1 MAKSQRLEL
10 TWMGKE
16 IRPRLEPR
24 ILIEDE
30 SLSWCAPTKKKGDIF
45 DNMLIFG
52 DNLLALKSLEQHY
65 TGKVKCVYIDPP
77 YNTGYAFKNYDDGL
91 EHSIWLGLMRDRMEL
106 LYRLLTNDGFI
117 FVQIDDCEQAYL
129 KVMMDEVFGRVNF
142 VCNFIWLGRAG
153 KGGTA
158 SQISNQHEYII
169 CYRKTEQANLKK
181 ETRISSSGNYQ
192 DQYGSYKREQLRQ
205 WGQGDKRE
213 DRPSMWYPVI
223 APDKTEVFPFKED
236 GTEGRW
242 RVGENTFKELIRDN
256 LVDFVSTEKGWR
268 VYRKIRDGRITESVY
283 GTLLDQCGT
292 SATGTAELKALFG
305 SKTFDTPKPERLIE
319 RILTL
324 ASQPGDLVLDSF
336 LGSGTTA
343 AVAHK
348 MRRRWIGIELGEH
361 CHTHCIPRL
370 KKVIDGED
378 KGGITE
384 AVQWEG
390 GGGFRYYRLAPS
402 LLKKDKYDNWII
414 NPEYNA
420 EMLSE
425 AVCKL
430 NGFTYAPNEDVYWQ
444 QGKSIHGCYI
454 YVTTQSLSVAR
465 LKDLSEEVGPNNT
478 LLVVCKAFRGKA
490 DDYPNLAVKKIPKS
504 VLEKCEWDHDDYS
517 LKVENLPA
525 TPKKKSKTPLFD
537 VLNEEGGDE

>member
-30 SLSWCAPTKKKGDIF
+30 SLSYCAPTKKKGDIF

-65 TGKVKCVYIDPP
+65 TGKVKCVYIDVP
-77 YNTGYAFKNYDDGL
+77 YNTGNAFKHYDDGV
-91 EHSIWLGLMRDRMEL
+91 EHSIWLGLLRDRLIL
-106 LYRLLTNDGFI
+106 LERLLAKDGSI
-117 FVQIDDCEQAYL
+117 WISIDDDEQAYL
-129 KVMMDEVFGRVNF
+129 KVLCDEIFGRVNF
-142 VCNFIWLGRAG
+142 VANVIWEKKYSPQNDAKWLSDSHDYIMVYAKDKATWRPNLLPRTEEMNSRYTNRDNDPRGPWKSSDLSVKTYSAATDYPITTPSGRVVNPPAGYCWRVSKDKFAEMVEDNRIWFGTDGNNVPSIKRFLTDVRAG
-153 KGGTA
+153 TVSKTIWFRTEVGD
-158 SQISNQHEYII
+158 NQD
-169 CYRKTEQANLKK
+169 A
-181 ETRISSSGNYQ
+181 
-192 DQYGSYKREQLRQ
+192 KREVKAFNS
-205 WGQGDKRE
+205 D
-213 DRPSMWYPVI
+213 D
-223 APDKTEVFPFKED
+223 VF
-236 GTEGRW
+236 
-242 RVGENTFKELIRDN
+242 
-256 LVDFVSTEKGWR
+256 
-268 VYRKIRDGRITESVY
+268 
-283 GTLLDQCGT
+283 
-292 SATGTAELKALFG
+292 A
-305 SKTFDTPKPERLIE
+305 TPKPERLIE